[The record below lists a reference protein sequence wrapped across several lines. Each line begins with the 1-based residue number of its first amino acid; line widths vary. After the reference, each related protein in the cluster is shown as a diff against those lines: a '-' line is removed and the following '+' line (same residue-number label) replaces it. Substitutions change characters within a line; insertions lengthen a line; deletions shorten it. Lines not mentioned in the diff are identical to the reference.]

1 MLLTQYLFC
10 IVVSHH
16 QIPALC
22 GVLTI
27 EERHA
32 HDLKIEN
39 QTPIFHVPDVVIDPL
54 GQIGIASQTMDLR
67 PTGYSR
73 FGIVTS
79 IIVRHIMFKP
89 GD

>member
-1 MLLTQYLFC
+1 MLLTQYLFR

-39 QTPIFHVPDVVIDPL
+39 QTPIFHVPDVVVNPL
-54 GQIGIASQTMDLR
+54 RQIGIASQPMDLR
-67 PTGYSR
+67 PTGYSW
-73 FGIVTS
+73 FGIMTG
-79 IIVRHIMFKP
+79 IVVGDVVFKP
-89 GD
+89 GN

>member
-1 MLLTQYLFC
+1 MLLTQYLFR

-54 GQIGIASQTMDLR
+54 G
-67 PTGYSR
+67 
-73 FGIVTS
+73 
-79 IIVRHIMFKP
+79 
-89 GD
+89 